1 MKAKLL
7 STIGLVMALLFVA
20 CTPKKV
26 AKEKTNKNEFA
37 ENFEIISSE
46 DSVLIKVYYPHN
58 NEWQTLGFSKNKLPQ
73 KIAISNTVQW
83 AFINELKQGHKVT
96 GVSGHSYFCDSTI
109 HQNINDGKIIELANP
124 DGLDIEQLITSK
136 SELLLI
142 DGFGR
147 QNEKLHAAAKQFGI
161 KILPLYEWTEKHPL
175 ARLEWIKVVGEILG
189 ENSLAQE
196 IFNSRKST
204 YQKTKIEYKNYSKQT
219 VMCAVPFKSD
229 WYIPAKNSYMD
240 ILISDAGGVVLGAKE
255 DLHVS
260 TKLNLEEAYLAFANA
275 DVWLANGS
283 LENSKDLADAV
294 PFYNQLKAV
303 KNNQVYNYHNWKQ
316 FGNYQFWEQ
325 GVVHPEWLLEDIAT
339 ILHEQKNGRF
349 YKRVL

>member
-1 MKAKLL
+1 MKFKIFSLL
-7 STIGLVMALLFVA
+7 TLFVGLLTSA
-20 CTPKKV
+20 CNP
-26 AKEKTNKNEFA
+26 EKAANNTANKNEYA
-37 ENFEIISSE
+37 ENFEIINTE
-46 DSVLIKVYYPHN
+46 DSIKIRVYYPSTHKWKN
-58 NEWQTLGFSKNKLPQ
+58 LGFDKKKLPK

-83 AFINELKQGHKVT
+83 AFIKELNQGAKVR
-96 GVSGHSYFCDSTI
+96 GISGHAYFCDSTI
-109 HQNINDGKIIELANP
+109 HQNIAKGEIKELSNP
-124 DGLDIEQLITSK
+124 DGLDIEQLISSK

-147 QNEKLHAAAKQFGI
+147 QNEKLQTAAKEFGI

-189 ENSLAQE
+189 KKDLAQE
-196 IFNSRKST
+196 IYHERKT
-204 YQKTKIEYKNYSKQT
+204 EYLATKNEYKNHSKKT

-240 ILISDAGGVVLGAKE
+240 LLISDAGGEVLGAKE
-255 DLHVS
+255 NTHVS

-275 DVWLANGS
+275 DVWLANSS

-339 ILHEQKNGRF
+339 VLHDQKNGRF